1 MQPLPLRLRTALKG
15 AHPGLR
21 DEDLDRLEVL
31 RAQSAT
37 LHPWRDAARLAG
49 LRADATE
56 LLRERM
62 PRFTEVIDREEER
75 FLRQAQRPPRKKP
88 TIKGP

>member
-1 MQPLPLRLRTALKG
+1 MQPLPLRLRTALKE

-31 RAQSAT
+31 RARSAS
-37 LHPWRDAARLAG
+37 LHPWRDAARLAE
-49 LRADATE
+49 LRAESAR

-62 PRFTEVIDREEER
+62 PRFTEVIDREQER
-75 FLRQAQRPPRKKP
+75 FLRESPRPPRKKP